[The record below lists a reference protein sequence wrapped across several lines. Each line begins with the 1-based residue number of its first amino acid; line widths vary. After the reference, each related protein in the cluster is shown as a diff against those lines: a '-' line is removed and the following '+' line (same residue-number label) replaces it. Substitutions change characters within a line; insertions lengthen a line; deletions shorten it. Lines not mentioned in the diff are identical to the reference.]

1 MRAAFAK
8 SDSRRNRICVI
19 TWRSRTVL
27 EKSKSSSV
35 TFARE
40 SLVISHISTD
50 TLDKFMANDVKQDN
64 LCNFLCQTL
73 NNYSTCTGHHEFVS
87 VSKLQLY
94 FSLVHF
100 VRVRKFI
107 IKVLKL

>member
-1 MRAAFAK
+1 MRATFAT

-40 SLVISHISTD
+40 SLVISHISTG
-50 TLDKFMANDVKQDN
+50 TLGKFMAYDVKQDN
-64 LCNFLCQTL
+64 LCNSLCQTHL
-73 NNYSTCTGHHEFVS
+73 YCTGQHEFVS
-87 VSKLQLY
+87 VSKLRLY

-107 IKVLKL
+107 IIKVLKL

>member
-27 EKSKSSSV
+27 EKSTSFSV

-40 SLVISHISTD
+40 SLVISRISTD
-50 TLDKFMANDVKQDN
+50 TLGKFMAYDVKQDN
-64 LCNFLCQTL
+64 LCNSLCQTL
-73 NNYSTCTGHHEFVS
+73 NNHCTGQHEFVS
-87 VSKLQLY
+87 VSKLRLY

-107 IKVLKL
+107 IIKVLKL